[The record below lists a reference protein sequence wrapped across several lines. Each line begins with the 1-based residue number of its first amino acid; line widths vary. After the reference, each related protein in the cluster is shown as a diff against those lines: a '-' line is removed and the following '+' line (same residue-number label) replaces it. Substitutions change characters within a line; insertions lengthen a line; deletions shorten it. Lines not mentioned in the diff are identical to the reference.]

1 MVYHRFLVAQ
11 DGIYHKIP
19 RAFIAGPA
27 IGQGVIMTTEEKA
40 IKKLEK
46 MMEPYKSRFAWYLLV
61 HLRSRC
67 RVDPA
72 LAAGILQESKS
83 YEGCYCYIN
92 KQLVKIGGWQA
103 SDLEKFQ
110 LAEEYFRKPEKLMV
124 DNKIN
129 NLTEEKPDA
138 EKNDQKIVF
147 GEQMSLFDY
156 MNNGKIDFGK

>member
-1 MVYHRFLVAQ
+1 M
-11 DGIYHKIP
+11 
-19 RAFIAGPA
+19 
-27 IGQGVIMTTEEKA
+27 
-40 IKKLEK
+40 
-46 MMEPYKSRFAWYLLV
+46 
-61 HLRSRC
+61 
-67 RVDPA
+67 DPT

-92 KQLVKIGGWQA
+92 KHLVKVGGWQT

-110 LAEEYFRKPEKLMV
+110 LAEEYFRKHEKLMV